1 VQHAPGQDQHPVR
14 ENIPGSVPI
23 YPATDRSRHKPT
35 VLVYRSN
42 LLPFS
47 ETFIKAQLLAYR
59 NWRGVL
65 VGERLLHQ
73 LDLDGLDVRLFE
85 AAASQRARFLGKV
98 KKILGLPRAGVLRR
112 EKPDLLHAH
121 FGPDAVMAAPLA
133 EALNVPLVATLH
145 GYDINITRRWWED
158 GNAGAAMRRYPDS
171 LLRLAGRRDTHFIA
185 VSDAIR
191 RQAIAYGIPPQK
203 VTTCYIGVDVSKIRP
218 GPVPIFERRRRV
230 VFVGRLVEKKGC
242 EYLLRAAQIARS
254 RIPEMELV
262 IIGDGPLRSDLEK
275 LSRALGVSAR
285 FAGARPAQD
294 VKAELDE
301 AQLLCLPSIRAQNG
315 DAEGFGLVILEA
327 QAAGVPVI
335 SSALGGADEGILHDV
350 SGYRVKE
357 GRVDALAGRMIEI
370 LSNPQK
376 AAEMGKAGRRFVSS
390 RFDID
395 QCTST
400 LERLYDHIA
409 RISSDETG
417 NCRF

>member
-1 VQHAPGQDQHPVR
+1 VQHVLGQDQQQVR
-14 ENIPGSVPI
+14 ENIPGSF
-23 YPATDRSRHKPT
+23 PAASATVGSHHKPT

-47 ETFIKAQLLAYR
+47 ETFIKAQLLAYK

-65 VGERLLHQ
+65 IGERLLHQ

-85 AAASQRARFLGKV
+85 AVASQRARFLGKV
-98 KKILGLPRAGVLRR
+98 KKILGLPRAGVLKR
-112 EKPDLLHAH
+112 EKPNLLHAH

-145 GYDINITRRWWED
+145 GFDINITRRWWED

-171 LLRLAGRRDTHFIA
+171 LLRLAARRNTHFIA

-203 VTTCYIGVDVSKIRP
+203 ITTCYIGVDVAKIRP
-218 GPVPIFERRRRV
+218 GPIPVFERRRRV

-242 EYLLRAAQIARS
+242 EYLLRAAQIAKS
-254 RIPEMELV
+254 RIPGMELV
-262 IIGDGPLRSDLEK
+262 IVGDGPLRSDLEK
-275 LSRALGVSAR
+275 LSHALGVAAQ

-294 VKAELDE
+294 VKAELDQ

-315 DAEGFGLVILEA
+315 DAEGFGLVLLEA

-350 SGYRVKE
+350 SGYRVEE

-376 AAEMGKAGRRFVSS
+376 AAEMGRAGRRFVSS
-390 RFDID
+390 RFDIG

-409 RISSDETG
+409 RIPSDETG
-417 NCRF
+417 NRRF

>member
-1 VQHAPGQDQHPVR
+1 MQHAPGQDQHPAR
-14 ENIPGSVPI
+14 ESIPDSFPTDR
-23 YPATDRSRHKPT
+23 ATDGSHCKPT

-47 ETFIKAQLLAYR
+47 ETFIKAQVLAYR
-59 NWRGVL
+59 NWRGIL
-65 VGERLLHQ
+65 VGDRLLHQ

-85 AAASQRARFLGKV
+85 AGASQRTRFLGKAR
-98 KKILGLPRAGVLRR
+98 KILGLPCGGVLRR

-145 GYDINITRRWWED
+145 GYDINITRQWWEN

-171 LLRLAGRRDTHFIA
+171 LLKLSARRGTHFIA

-218 GPVPIFERRRRV
+218 GPVPVFERRRRV

-254 RIPEMELV
+254 RIPEIELV

-275 LSRALGVSAR
+275 LSLALGVSAR
-285 FAGARPAQD
+285 FDGARPAQD
-294 VKAELDE
+294 VKAELDQ

-357 GRVDALAGRMIEI
+357 GRVDVLAGRMIEI

-376 AAEMGKAGRRFVSS
+376 AAEMGKAGRHFVSS
-390 RFDID
+390 RFDIS

-409 RISSDETG
+409 RIPSDETG
-417 NCRF
+417 NRRF